1 VVKYL
6 QYIKRYDVIRLQ
18 AKKSFLQLNITFM
31 SLFENLLQIKTK
43 KKKHLIK
50 AVFVPNAAV

>member
-1 VVKYL
+1 
-6 QYIKRYDVIRLQ
+6 
-18 AKKSFLQLNITFM
+18 M

-43 KKKHLIK
+43 KKEHLLK